1 MWTLIVLASAALL
14 WLFKLTLAPDA
25 AEPLLFGAEFLRY
38 APQGLSVLA
47 GVLLLQRLLGH
58 VLNGPSSPGGEGR
71 NAPSDLLQAVISMA
85 LYLVAALLYLGW
97 GLGVDIRSVLVTSA
111 MLTAIVGLALQPTL
125 GHLFAGASIEIES
138 RLRVGDFVKRD
149 EMEGQVMS
157 LSWRSVSL
165 RTERGSRIV
174 IPNGEFNSRPI
185 ELISADQPFRHQVL
199 FNLASDLPPA
209 HVLRTAMQVLCS
221 GLPGICAEPMP
232 SVVLLGTDPQ
242 TGTLRYAAR
251 LYTLEFLARA
261 AIASGFLERLWYALS
276 REGLSHE
283 AWWPTPRLS
292 LLRTGA
298 AQYLDGG
305 AAEFLST
312 GSLSRRHTVAADA
325 AAPGR
330 VPENPLAKGA
340 LTELDPRLQNV
351 LLSCAKTLRYGPFE
365 RCDSHSV
372 ALVYQGRLVEN
383 RDMNAQQAQA
393 AVLALVAQIEHR
405 SPAFAVQPLNH
416 SVYQVLL
423 REATLVLGPLA
434 HDLCKRIALLTP
446 DPHMAYQAVA
456 TFISEP
462 RQRAAFL
469 GHAGAQPNRCLAEGD
484 WLGWAH
490 VLDLEP
496 EVPVCRSSEACTLLV
511 WPAPV
516 LRGALKTASSAEL
529 QSLADVLRVHAPGCE
544 SLNTLQ
550 LQSWVQGT
558 SAQVA
563 GQTG

>member
-1 MWTLIVLASAALL
+1 MWTLIVLALAALL

-25 AEPLLFGAEFLRY
+25 ADPLLLGSEFLKH
-38 APQGLSVLA
+38 APLGLSVLA

-58 VLNGPSSPGGEGR
+58 VLNGARGPGGEGR
-71 NAPSDLLQAVISMA
+71 NATSDLLQAVITMA

-97 GLGVDIRSVLVTSA
+97 GLGLDIRSVLVTSA

-125 GHLFAGASIEIES
+125 GHLFAGASIEIEC

-149 EMEGQVMS
+149 ELEGQVIA

-165 RTERGSRIV
+165 RTERGSRMV

-185 ELISADQPFRHQVL
+185 ELISADQPFRHQVT

-232 SVVLLGTDPQ
+232 NVVLLGTDPQ

-251 LYTLEFLARA
+251 LYTLQFLARGV
-261 AIASGFLERLWYALS
+261 IASGFLERLWYALS
-276 REGLSHE
+276 REEGLSHE
-283 AWWPTPRLS
+283 AWWPTPQLNIG
-292 LLRTGA
+292 TGA
-298 AQYLDGG
+298 ARYPGSA
-305 AAEFLST
+305 AAEPFSARALI
-312 GSLSRRHTVAADA
+312 RRHTAAADA

-330 VPENPLAKGA
+330 VLKSPPAMGTLAN
-340 LTELDPRLQNV
+340 LDPRLQDV
-351 LLSCAKTLRYGPFE
+351 LLSCAQTLRYGPFE

-372 ALVYQGRLVEN
+372 ALVHQGRLVEE
-383 RDMNAQQAQA
+383 REMDDQQAQA
-393 AVLALVAQIEHR
+393 AVLALVAQIEGH
-405 SPAFAVQPLNH
+405 STAFAVQSLNS

-423 REATLVLGPLA
+423 REATLALGPLA
-434 HDLCKRIALLTP
+434 HDLCKRIALLTA
-446 DPHMAYQAVA
+446 DPHMAWQAVA

-469 GHAGAQPNRCLAEGD
+469 GSVSMQPNRCLAEGD

-490 VLDLEP
+490 VLGFEP
-496 EVPVCRSSEACTLLV
+496 EIPACRANEASTLLV
-511 WPAPV
+511 WSGAV
-516 LRGALKTASSAEL
+516 LRDALKTVSPAEL
-529 QSLADVLRVHAPGCE
+529 QALASVLRVHAPGCE
-544 SLNTLQ
+544 SLNTLR

-563 GQTG
+563 GQAG